1 MTSMTAG
8 AIRPTP
14 VAARLP
20 DWVRRDWV
28 WVLAVFF
35 VVTVWTWLRIP
46 LPDHDVV
53 WAEDGVIFLKEQIE
67 RGTLA
72 TLLHPYAGYQHF
84 LPRLFSAAVVEWVPL
99 ESYNRAVFTVCVVF
113 AGLTAAATYRLTR
126 GIIRWIPARVL
137 MSLIPVAVPLLSLE
151 IIGNFADLHTYCL
164 WLAAWIALSKPA
176 SKIEGVLWGAVALV
190 ACLTEV
196 QALLVVPIFVVRLV
210 WDRSLPVLAIAAG
223 TLIGVG
229 TQMFSWLTTPRPI
242 KEGVEIGIPDVV
254 VGWLV
259 NAVLPIWNGHRETNS
274 ILLAEHGW
282 KILALAVL
290 PFALAALA
298 ALIFDKAYQ
307 RFALCSLLFIS
318 AASFGGSLLVNPHE
332 SFQYARFV
340 GPEWFLV
347 PIDLRYGAAAALFVL
362 AALPFA
368 ASSLVTRFS
377 PRFPVTS
384 RTVVLV
390 LSTVVLG
397 YVAIQ
402 GPEVASAKT
411 MAKPWSTQVES
422 AVLVCEAD
430 PASSYTFESA
440 PGIRYFDLACEDVL
454 DRASP
459 RS

>member
-1 MTSMTAG
+1 M
-8 AIRPTP
+8 
-14 VAARLP
+14 
-20 DWVRRDWV
+20 RRDWV
-28 WVLAVFF
+28 WVSVAFL
-35 VVTVWTWLRIP
+35 VVTTWTWLRIP

-67 RGTLA
+67 RGTLG
-72 TLLHPYAGYQHF
+72 TLFHPYAGYQHF
-84 LPRLFSAAVVEWVPL
+84 LPRLFSAGVVELVPL
-99 ESYNRAVFTVCVVF
+99 ELYNRAVFTVCVVF

-126 GIIRWIPARVL
+126 GIIRWIPARFF

-164 WLAAWIALSKPA
+164 WLAAWVALSKPA
-176 SKIEGVLWGAVALV
+176 SKVEGVLWGLVALV

-196 QALLVVPIFVVRLV
+196 QALLIVPIVVIRLL
-210 WDRSLPVLAIAAG
+210 WDRSIPTIAIAAG

-229 TQMFSWLTTPRPI
+229 TQMYSWLTTPRPI
-242 KEGVEIGIPDVV
+242 KEGVDISIPDVV

-282 KILALAVL
+282 KVLALAVL
-290 PFALAALA
+290 PFAVAALV
-298 ALIFDKAYQ
+298 ALILDKGYQ

-362 AALPFA
+362 VTLPFA

-377 PRFPVTS
+377 PRFPVIS
-384 RTVVLV
+384 RIVVLTV
-390 LSTVVLG
+390 STVVLA
-397 YVAIQ
+397 YIAIQ

-411 MAKPWSTQVES
+411 MAKPWSEQVAAAVVACEANPES
-422 AVLVCEAD
+422 A
-430 PASSYTFESA
+430 YTFESA
-440 PGIRYFDLACEDVL
+440 PGIRYFDLACADVL
-454 DRASP
+454 ERATP
-459 RS
+459 TP